1 LDCSVEEASLLVVT
15 RHLRHLVR
23 PVYWPFGM
31 QKAVRGLL
39 IGLFY
44 WRSKLVSCDTT
55 LKAPCSPRLL
65 TIWYADT
72 NNRFFLPMNS
82 WRTHLPQGS
91 CTCFDIHPDM
101 LPVDMI
107 NVSPG
112 LYAVLSWI
120 GVVPNFTRA
129 RLQNWWAE
137 VCKELYI
144 CIWVVSKLCSC
155 PKKYQPGLR
164 YELGTRL
171 QTVHHVYQLT
181 NRSHFGI
188 IPESSLV
195 AFTLIHRPTPHC
207 FPDKPMSILSPLR
220 EWSPSFP
227 VAIRYCVY
235 KTLHSIEFVLVVTS
249 DPSPLMFVE

>member
-1 LDCSVEEASLLVVT
+1 
-15 RHLRHLVR
+15 
-23 PVYWPFGM
+23 
-31 QKAVRGLL
+31 
-39 IGLFY
+39 
-44 WRSKLVSCDTT
+44 
-55 LKAPCSPRLL
+55 
-65 TIWYADT
+65 
-72 NNRFFLPMNS
+72 MNY

-120 GVVPNFTRA
+120 GVVPKFTRA

-235 KTLHSIEFVLVVTS
+235 KTLHCFHWVCACCNVRSLSSDVRWISISSCDSRIALWLLIRLLFQLTQYKNCNEIPGELVEVGY
-249 DPSPLMFVE
+249 DWCL